1 MRAAGRRAQQGVVLF
16 IALIILV
23 AMSLAG
29 VALIRSVDTGTV
41 IAANLAFRQSTTYVG
56 DIGIEAAR
64 AWLKTRTPTQ
74 LQAQALTAGTTAY
87 YARWRD
93 DITLLGNEPYWSSGV
108 PVNVTA
114 SPYTPPAGYTVRY
127 VINRL
132 CAADGDPGVSGTN
145 CVKTFGTAGGA
156 STGSK
161 GAATYGGYALSSP
174 VSAIYRVTVQVTG
187 PRNSKSYIQTVLF

>member
-1 MRAAGRRAQQGVVLF
+1 MRTTGRRAQQGVVLF
-16 IALIILV
+16 IAMIILV

-56 DIGIEAAR
+56 DVGIEAAR
-64 AWLKTRTPTQ
+64 AWLKTRTATQ
-74 LQAQALTAGTTAY
+74 LQTQTLTAGTAAY

-93 DITLLGNEPYWSSGV
+93 DITLLGNDTYWNSGV
-108 PVNVTA
+108 PVDVTA
-114 SPYTPPAGYTVRY
+114 APFTPPAGYTVRY

-132 CAADGDPGVSGTN
+132 CQNDGDPGTAGVN
-145 CVKTFGTAGGA
+145 CVKTYGTAGGA

-161 GAATYGGYALSSP
+161 GAATYGGYALSGA
-174 VSAIYRVTVQVTG
+174 VAAIYRVTVQVTG